1 MRIMINKLARRD
13 LIVIGVS
20 VLIVAVGTT
29 AAAFGAYWPAI
40 AGLGILQVGILG
52 LLTVH
57 HKQTGGPASRSVTG
71 LDALSTRL
79 MAAVETERLDA
90 IDRHRELL
98 DALRG
103 SITSRT

>member
-1 MRIMINKLARRD
+1 MINKLARRD

-20 VLIVAVGTT
+20 MLIVAIGTT
-29 AAAFGAYWPAI
+29 APAFGAYWPAI

-52 LLTVH
+52 VLMVQ
-57 HKQTGGPASRSVTG
+57 HKQTGGPASRSVTSP
-71 LDALSTRL
+71 DALSTRL

-103 SITSRT
+103 SIRPRT